1 MRVIEVDQ
9 GGLDASVEH
18 AGWDWASLGRLVRR
32 RTLEAVALHFAT
44 VAEMPSCDTSDGDS
58 QCVIVESHP

>member
-1 MRVIEVDQ
+1 MKVMAVDQ

-18 AGWDWASLGRLVRR
+18 PAWDWASLGRLVRR

-44 VAEMPSCDTSDGDS
+44 VAEMPCYDTSNGDS
-58 QCVIVESHP
+58 QCVNVESPP